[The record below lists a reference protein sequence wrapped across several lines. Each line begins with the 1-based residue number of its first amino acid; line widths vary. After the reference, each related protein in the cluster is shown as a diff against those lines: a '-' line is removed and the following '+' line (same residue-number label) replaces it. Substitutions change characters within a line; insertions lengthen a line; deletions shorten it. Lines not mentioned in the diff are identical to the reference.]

1 MMQTSPIYNFYSYE
15 GNAMDNIIYWGTF
28 IFILL
33 AGLGVFGTPKPANYV
48 LWMNLQ
54 DDCLSSGR

>member
-33 AGLGVFGTPKPANYV
+33 AGLGVFGTP
-48 LWMNLQ
+48 
-54 DDCLSSGR
+54 